1 MFGQSGAGKPKHV
14 KLDGYANMLGGDVKA
29 WTYLDD
35 TLKAISEKYDCTS
48 EMARRTLN
56 TKAIG
61 ARSGAELHRCLDAFT
76 VSDAAAA

>member
-1 MFGQSGAGKPKHV
+1 MFGQLNSTKPKQV

-35 TLKAISEKYDCTS
+35 TLKAISEKHGCTS
-48 EMARRTLN
+48 EMARRTLA

-61 ARSGAELHRCLDAFT
+61 ARSGPELHRRLDAFT
-76 VSDAAAA
+76 VPDAAAA